1 MSGRLSGRMS
11 CAMASEHGR
20 EAPSVVDRVRAR
32 LSGSLAAIFDQA
44 LVSGTRWITAMVVG
58 AGCGVGELGRYAL
71 AFSVV
76 MFGLTVQQSV
86 IAGPYTFYR
95 QGRSRATQRRL
106 AATSLALSL
115 TWGFGLSLLL
125 GGVWLLAASGWL
137 PLSFEEATAA
147 GRWSRLVSAGG
158 ILPWLTLLIIPA
170 VLVESVRRSCLARN
184 RIDLALA
191 VDGLLAALQVGG
203 LALLSGLDRLALSD
217 VGAVMVVAHG
227 IAAVVGLA
235 GLDSLAAP
243 RRRDLVRHARL
254 WLKFGGWSL
263 ASSLTGLVHASLLT
277 WWLALTLGSGAAGIL
292 AAHLSLVALAN
303 PLTQALNNLLGPRI
317 ARARSLGGAA
327 EVAKA
332 ALVGVLELTG
342 SMAAFGLLI
351 APWAEVLVS
360 RLYGVEHGASRT
372 LFLVLI
378 GGSVATAAGYAAE
391 QTLWGL
397 RRPVLNWLVE
407 LFGVVVTAGSAAAL
421 MPTHGIVG
429 AATGLMIGCTSQA
442 VLRCWL
448 AWRVV
453 VRSRRDSASSVA
465 NAATVASVTACR
477 VADAHRDDVS
487 RLDDIARNDFSAS
500 RDVVARRDASE
511 QRDVGAQ
518 RMESVIQV
526 EDGRRSAVAFQ
537 SEEAAQHA
545 GARRTQSARG
555 TNMIPAADSCA
566 IRSGAIRS
574 SAISS
579 GGAMSSGSSG
589 GANNGLSWGASSGA
603 MPWSTEQEAAGTQG
617 RNVVLGCAWLLM
629 FMTIFAVDDDTSSG
643 ISVEWLLYFKMACRV
658 VAFCVL
664 NLSLMRFLYE
674 SRAWD
679 VMRRV
684 VPWVLFSAWSLLTI
698 TWSPTPVWSTGQLWT
713 LVIYVT
719 FAAHVAVSIRSADDV
734 SFLLKGLS
742 IGLLAING
750 GIIVLRL
757 VAPELTGLSRLQP
770 SVIGDATSLAA
781 SASLGLLLLVAAHQL
796 WGWTWTRSLL
806 VPGIAIHGTMM
817 LLAASRTSF
826 AATALSIGYLFTRH
840 SRRGVLWTTVLAIS
854 FGIGAYVVSD
864 PDLGL
869 SELAL
874 QRVERYID
882 RENDPDQYRTTFN
895 GRTQV
900 WEIAWTSFAASPWL
914 GQGYYNIAPTATV
927 ELWGHEQRAHAHNL
941 PLQMLVSTGVIGF
954 LLWTWAMG
962 APYWRALSGSRV
974 GRDVDRAT
982 SRRIWEFALVV
993 GGWFFLWCQF
1003 TVSFM
1008 GTPQVETSIY
1018 FALVG
1023 LLWAEDCNRSGAL
1036 LEPGARSEP
1045 DGRRGFNAHFG
1056 PAALP
1061 GTRGS

>member
-11 CAMASEHGR
+11 CAMTSERGR
-20 EAPSVVDRVRAR
+20 ESSSVADRVRAR

-158 ILPWLTLLIIPA
+158 ILPWLSLLIIPA

-243 RRRDLVRHARL
+243 RRRDLMRHARL
-254 WLKFGGWSL
+254 WLRFGGWSL

-277 WWLALTLGSGAAGIL
+277 WWLALTLGSGAAGVL

-342 SMAAFGLLI
+342 SMAAFGLLV

-378 GGSVATAAGYAAE
+378 GGSIATAAGYAAE

-397 RRPVLNWLVE
+397 RRPMLNWLVE

-421 MPTHGIVG
+421 MPAHGIVG

-465 NAATVASVTACR
+465 SSVASVASS
-477 VADAHRDDVS
+477 VA
-487 RLDDIARNDFSAS
+487 NSA
-500 RDVVARRDASE
+500 ASE
-511 QRDVGAQ
+511 QRDLGAP
-518 RMESVIQV
+518 RIENAIQV

-537 SEEAAQHA
+537 SEVAAQ
-545 GARRTQSARG
+545 GASARPTQSTRR
-555 TNMIPAADSCA
+555 TNMIPATA
-566 IRSGAIRS
+566 SGAIS
-574 SAISS
+574 TGAISS
-579 GGAMSSGSSG
+579 TANGGAIGGTNRGASS
-589 GANNGLSWGASSGA
+589 GASSGA
-603 MPWSTEQEAAGTQG
+603 MPWSTEQAAVGTQG

-713 LVIYVT
+713 LVIYIT

-962 APYWRALSGSRV
+962 APYWRALTGSRV
-974 GRDVDRAT
+974 GRDADRAT

-993 GGWFFLWCQF
+993 VGWFFLWCQF

-1023 LLWAEDCNRSGAL
+1023 LLWAEDCNRTGAL
-1036 LEPGARSEP
+1036 RDNGVLPATGARFEPAARFTSDARFATGVHSES
-1045 DGRRGFNAHFG
+1045 GAHFG